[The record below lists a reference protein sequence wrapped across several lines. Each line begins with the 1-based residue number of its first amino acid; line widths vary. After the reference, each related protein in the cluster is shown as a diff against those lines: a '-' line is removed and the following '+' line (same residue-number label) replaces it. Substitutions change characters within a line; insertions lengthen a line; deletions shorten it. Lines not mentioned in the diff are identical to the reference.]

1 MFSLDAVSLEEIEPI
16 NLAIA
21 TDPASPFTH
30 ELRVALAP
38 SGKRL
43 KLHNTSLTIQPVEG
57 EAEKRNIGTM
67 ETLRSVLTTEFGLLL
82 PSDKRLEPALARLLP
97 PAEAPAG

>member
-1 MFSLDAVSLEEIEPI
+1 M
-16 NLAIA
+16 
-21 TDPASPFTH
+21 
-30 ELRVALAP
+30 ALAP

-82 PSDKRLEPALARLLP
+82 PSDKRLESALARLLP
-97 PAEAPAG
+97 TAEAPTE